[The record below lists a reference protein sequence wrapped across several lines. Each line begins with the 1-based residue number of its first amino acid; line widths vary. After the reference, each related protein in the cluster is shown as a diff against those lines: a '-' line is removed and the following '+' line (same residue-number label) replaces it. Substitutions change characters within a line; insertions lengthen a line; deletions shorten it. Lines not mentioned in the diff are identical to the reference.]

1 LEGLQR
7 WRDRVG
13 EAEAKR
19 IMIEASTRGTE
30 MHYVLENYIEG
41 KGYINLSEKGNKARL
56 MAHKIVEN
64 LGALEIEKNKTMQ
77 HYKAALEVLEKTK
90 QELES
95 KYGAVNINLKTGVW
109 EEVEVP
115 ETEEPKAEEV
125 VEEEDCGC
133 DEKKED
139 CEDCEDKE

>member
-1 LEGLQR
+1 MLFIGIDLEGVLVPEIWLSLAKKTQIKELELKTINEQNTALQ
-7 WRDRVG
+7 
-13 EAEAKR
+13 
-19 IMIEASTRGTE
+19 
-30 MHYVLENYIEG
+30 
-41 KGYINLSEKGNKARL
+41 KA
-56 MAHKIVEN
+56 VFD

-77 HYKAALEVLEKTK
+77 QYKAALEVLEKTK

>member
-1 LEGLQR
+1 MAKSGKIKDLELKTINEQNTALQ
-7 WRDRVG
+7 
-13 EAEAKR
+13 
-19 IMIEASTRGTE
+19 
-30 MHYVLENYIEG
+30 
-41 KGYINLSEKGNKARL
+41 KA
-56 MAHKIVEN
+56 VFD

-115 ETEEPKAEEV
+115 ETEEPKAKEV